1 MFLRANVLGVRG
13 VRGVRAVR
21 AVRWALESPHARVY
35 RVWARPY
42 AVCAGVGVATY
53 GVLKGAWVVLGGEA
67 PVDAAL
73 AAELARELGPG
84 AEQGPVR

>member
-1 MFLRANVLGVRG
+1 MA
-13 VRGVRAVR
+13 VRAARAARLVRTVR

-53 GVLKGAWVVLGGEA
+53 GALKGAWVLLGGAEA
-67 PVDAAL
+67 GEAGAGTEPGL
-73 AAELARELGPG
+73 APGPLA
-84 AEQGPVR
+84 